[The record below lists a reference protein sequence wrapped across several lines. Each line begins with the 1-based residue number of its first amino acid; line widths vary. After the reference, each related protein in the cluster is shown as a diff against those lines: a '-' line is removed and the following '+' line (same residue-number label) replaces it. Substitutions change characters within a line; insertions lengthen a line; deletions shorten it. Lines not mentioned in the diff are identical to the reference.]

1 MQETKEAM
9 KQELLLRDPSADVIE
24 YIMTGSEHCFNYWH
38 TINDLTQTC
47 VSAEVIAFLNAHKND
62 P

>member
-1 MQETKEAM
+1 M

-24 YIMTGSEHCFNYWH
+24 YILTGSEHCFNYWH